1 MFPLTEESLLVH
13 EGTKLKLIKEKEIL
27 YYTHPPTH
35 TEVCLSAIR
44 SMSSFKTTVQLQKQE
59 LTVWTILQFNT
70 IQLQN
75 YIAVQKY
82 DFSYSATF
90 TKA

>member
-13 EGTKLKLIKEKEIL
+13 EGTKLKLIKEKEIF

-44 SMSSFKTTVQLQKQE
+44 SMSSFKTTVQL
-59 LTVWTILQFNT
+59 
-70 IQLQN
+70 
-75 YIAVQKY
+75 
-82 DFSYSATF
+82 
-90 TKA
+90 